1 MQILYFPANQ
11 IYTYQMTGKFEA
23 PSDEWTH
30 IRAPLAE
37 YELFVITEGTLYLKY
52 GRDRFTVNEGEYL
65 ILPPSEFF
73 RQGFKPSY
81 CAFYWLHFSFTT
93 PPIIQNQKSTQKSY
107 LLKGQIQSQ
116 NHVIQG
122 WNYVI
127 PQQGIIPK
135 LTKLIVLLR
144 QLQDQVNNEYPPSV
158 INITTTSVVSELCGQ
173 LFAYPVAKATS
184 LKNQKQI
191 YAEIMNYVKMNV
203 HKKLTASDVS
213 QYFGYNRQYLS
224 KRFRDIA
231 GVSLKEYILQ
241 QKIEAA
247 NFLLTDTNTTITDI
261 ALQLGFSNV
270 CNFSRTYKH
279 VTGFTPVQY
288 RESYDA
294 KLINN
299 I

>member
-1 MQILYFPANQ
+1 MQILYFPTNQ
-11 IYTYQMTGKFEA
+11 IYTYQLTGKFEA

-30 IRAPLAE
+30 YRAPLDE
-37 YELFVITEGTLYLKY
+37 YELFVITEGTLYLQY
-52 GRDRFTVNEGEYL
+52 GRERFTVNEGEYL

-81 CAFYWLHFSFTT
+81 CAFYWLHFSPVT
-93 PPIIQNQKSTQKSY
+93 PPQTDINSSRNMR
-107 LLKGQIQSQ
+107 LLKEQVQGQ
-116 NHVIQG
+116 
-122 WNYVI
+122 NYVI
-127 PQQGIIPK
+127 PQLGTVPK
-135 LTKLIVLLR
+135 LAKLIVLLR
-144 QLQDQVNNEYPPSV
+144 QLQDQVKGEYPLSV
-158 INITTTSVVSELCGQ
+158 INITTTSVVAELYGQ
-173 LFAYPVAKATS
+173 LSAYSTNKTTS
-184 LKNQKQI
+184 IKNEKNI
-191 YAEIMNYVKMNV
+191 YSEIMNYVNNNI

-224 KRFRDIA
+224 KRFKNIV

-247 NFLLTDTNTTITDI
+247 NSLLTDTNMTVTDI
-261 ALQLGFSNV
+261 SLQLGFSNV
-270 CNFSRTYKH
+270 CNFSRTYKQ
-279 VTGFTPVQY
+279 VTGFTPIQY